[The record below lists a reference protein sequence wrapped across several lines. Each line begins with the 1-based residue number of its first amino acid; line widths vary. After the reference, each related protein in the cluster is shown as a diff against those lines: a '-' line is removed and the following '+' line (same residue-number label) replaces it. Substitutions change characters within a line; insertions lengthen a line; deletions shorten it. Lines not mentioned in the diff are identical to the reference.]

1 MPETKSG
8 KAGKGRASSLAGSYP
23 VEFQILAAKR
33 LGFTVGEIRR
43 LTVGEVLT
51 FAALSAPDEEEGNDA
66 PRAATQADIDAFLR

>member
-1 MPETKSG
+1 MPETKT
-8 KAGKGRASSLAGSYP
+8 KVGKGRASSLAGSYP

-33 LGFTVGEIRR
+33 IGFSVGEIRR

-51 FAALSAPDEEEGNDA
+51 FAALSVPEDKDIGDA